1 MYCVAHNITSPLGD
15 TSATNLQAILAGRS
29 ALCLYD
35 HRFPSVEPF
44 CASLFSTPRSFVDLA
59 VASAREALSR
69 CDIDPADPQTIL
81 VLSTTKGDHL
91 DLLTPARR
99 IAALL
104 GNPNPPV
111 VVSNACISG
120 VSAQIAAARLL
131 SQHHYE
137 HAVVIG
143 CDVMTQF
150 IVSGFQSFKAL
161 SPTPCRPFDAERTG
175 LNLGEAAA
183 TIVWSNR
190 PSVTPSW
197 QYLAGS
203 MHNDANH
210 ISGPSRTGEGAYR
223 CLRDILTTVPAEQI
237 DMVSVHGT
245 ATVYN
250 DEMES
255 IALDRAGLISKP
267 LAVFKGYYGHTL
279 GTAGV
284 LETILS
290 MLLLCEDT
298 LLGCPRYTQC
308 GTSHTPN
315 LSAENRP
322 LFPKA
327 PTQKGEHSTP
337 TIENPNQ
344 TIENPTPATRTFIKM
359 LSGFGGC
366 NAAACFRLTAPK
378 TTTL

>member
-15 TSATNLQAILAGRS
+15 TSAQNLQAILAGRS
-29 ALCLYD
+29 ALCVYD

-44 CASLFSTPRSFVDLA
+44 CASLFSTHRPFIDLA
-59 VASAREALSR
+59 VASAREALSH
-69 CDIDPADPQTIL
+69 CDIDPADPQTVL
-81 VLSTTKGDHL
+81 VLSTTKGDNL
-91 DLLTPARR
+91 DLLTPAHR

-120 VSAQIAAARLL
+120 VSAQIATARLL
-131 SQHHYE
+131 SQHHFE
-137 HAVVIG
+137 HAIVVG

-161 SPTPCRPFDAERTG
+161 SPAPCRPFDAERTG

-183 TIVWSNR
+183 TVVWSNC
-190 PSVTPSW
+190 PPQTPSW
-197 QYLAGS
+197 QYVAGS

-223 CLRDILTTVPAEQI
+223 CLRDLLAVVPAEQI

-290 MLLLCEDT
+290 MLLLDEST
-298 LLGCPRYTQC
+298 LLGCPRYAQC

-322 LFPKA
+322 LYTPDPATQAKPQTLQAEPQTPKA
-327 PTQKGEHSTP
+327 QQIASPSS
-337 TIENPNQ
+337 
-344 TIENPTPATRTFIKM
+344 RTFIKM

-366 NAAACFRLTAPK
+366 NAAACFRRTANI
-378 TTTL
+378 